1 MWALLGRG
9 GATGGPRIL
18 EFLAS
23 VGLLT
28 ALSWSPSPPVC
39 LCLLDPVSLS
49 QSPYRGVLE
58 TLGPEWNI
66 PVHPLVSESPAPYS
80 GLENDLRASRTLP
93 AYDWWVILGV
103 SRELM
108 RSLGLHKIWKVWM
121 VIAHSRVGVS
131 VEPGGLG
138 GEWEPGG
145 GGWTMGHGWI
155 PAS

>member
-1 MWALLGRG
+1 M
-9 GATGGPRIL
+9 
-18 EFLAS
+18 
-23 VGLLT
+23 GLLT

-49 QSPYRGVLE
+49 QSPYGGVLE
-58 TLGPEWNI
+58 TLGLEWNI

>member
-9 GATGGPRIL
+9 GATGGPRTL

-28 ALSWSPSPPVC
+28 ALAWSPSPPVC
-39 LCLLDPVSLS
+39 PLDPVSLS
-49 QSPYRGVLE
+49 QSPYGGVLE

-66 PVHPLVSESPAPYS
+66 PVHPLVSESPALYS
-80 GLENDLRASRTLP
+80 GSENDLRASCTLP
-93 AYDWWVILGV
+93 VYDSWVILGV

-108 RSLGLHKIWKVWM
+108 RRLGLHRIWKFWM
-121 VIAHSRVGVS
+121 VIAHSRGGVS